1 MYKCQTLENGLTIIG
16 EEIPYLKSISL
27 GIWVKAGSIIETKEN
42 SGVSHFIE
50 HMLFKG
56 TKNRS
61 SKELAREIDNLGGI
75 LNAFTSKECT
85 CFYVKLLDEHI
96 DIGIDVLSDM
106 ILNSRFDE
114 LDIKKEKSVILEE
127 LKMYEDSPD
136 DLVYDLLLENI
147 YKDHSLGMNILG
159 DRQSLKNLKRESILD
174 YYNKY
179 YVPNNS
185 VISICGNFK
194 FEEIVKQIEEKFKT
208 WQPKS
213 VDTTT
218 TKPNFNPCIVKK
230 NKDIEQVNLAINL
243 DAIPMTNNREVY
255 ALSVVNNVCGGSIS
269 SRLFQKIREEKGLAY
284 SIYSSQTLYEDC
296 GELGIFASTS
306 TENIQEVY
314 KSILEEIELIRNE
327 YISPQE
333 IHESKEQ
340 LKGSYMLDLES
351 TSSRMMSNGK
361 NLLMRNKVDDEQ
373 DIIDYIN
380 AVEYDD
386 VVKIIK
392 KVFNTEN
399 MGVCIVGKDVENIN
413 L

>member
-1 MYKCQTLENGLTIIG
+1 M
-16 EEIPYLKSISL
+16 
-27 GIWVKAGSIIETKEN
+27 
-42 SGVSHFIE
+42 
-50 HMLFKG
+50 
-56 TKNRS
+56 
-61 SKELAREIDNLGGI
+61 
-75 LNAFTSKECT
+75 
-85 CFYVKLLDEHI
+85 
-96 DIGIDVLSDM
+96 
-106 ILNSRFDE
+106 
-114 LDIKKEKSVILEE
+114 
-127 LKMYEDSPD
+127 
-136 DLVYDLLLENI
+136 
-147 YKDHSLGMNILG
+147 
-159 DRQSLKNLKRESILD
+159 
-174 YYNKY
+174 
-179 YVPNNS
+179 PNNS
-185 VISICGNFK
+185 IISICGNFK

-255 ALSVVNNVCGGSIS
+255 ALSVVNNVFGGSIS

-314 KSILEEIELIRNE
+314 KYILEEIELIRNE

>member
-1 MYKCQTLENGLTIIG
+1 M
-16 EEIPYLKSISL
+16 
-27 GIWVKAGSIIETKEN
+27 ETKEN

-56 TKNRS
+56 TTNRT
-61 SKELAREIDNLGGI
+61 SKELAREIDNLGGVI
-75 LNAFTSKECT
+75 NAFTSKECT

-96 DIGIDVLSDM
+96 NIGIDVLSDM

-174 YYNKY
+174 YYNEY

-185 VISICGNFK
+185 IISICGNFK

-255 ALSVVNNVCGGSIS
+255 ALSVVNNVFGGSIS

>member
-1 MYKCQTLENGLTIIG
+1 MYKCQTLKNGLTIIG

-27 GIWVKAGSIIETKEN
+27 GVWVKAGSIMETKEN

-56 TKNRS
+56 TTNRT
-61 SKELAREIDNLGGI
+61 SKELAREIDNLGGVI
-75 LNAFTSKECT
+75 NAFTSKECT

-96 DIGIDVLSDM
+96 NIGIDVLSDM

-147 YKDHSLGMNILG
+147 YKDHSLGMNILV

-174 YYNKY
+174 YYNEY

-185 VISICGNFK
+185 IISICGNFK

-255 ALSVVNNVCGGSIS
+255 ALSVVNNVFGGSIS

>member
-27 GIWVKAGSIIETKEN
+27 GIWVKAGSI
-42 SGVSHFIE
+42 SHFIE

-106 ILNSRFDE
+106 ILNSCFDKK
-114 LDIKKEKSVILEE
+114 DIEKEKSVILEE

-136 DLVYDLLLENI
+136 DLSYDLLLENI

-159 DRQSLKNLKRESILD
+159 DRNTLKNFKRENILD

-185 VISICGNFK
+185 VISICGNFN
-194 FEEIVKQIEEKFKT
+194 FEEIVEKIKDKFKT
-208 WQPKS
+208 WEAKEASINTTEPK
-213 VDTTT
+213 
-218 TKPNFNPCIVKK
+218 FNPCIIKK
-230 NKDIEQVNLAINL
+230 NKDIKQVNLAINL
-243 DAIPMTNNREVY
+243 KAIPMINDREVY
-255 ALSVVNNVCGGSIS
+255 ALSVVNNVFGGSIS
-269 SRLFQKIREEKGLAY
+269 SRLFQKIREEKGLVY
-284 SIYSSQTLYEDC
+284 SIYSSQTLYQEC

-306 TENIQEVY
+306 NENVEEVY
-314 KSILEEIELIRNE
+314 KLILDEIDLIRNE
-327 YISPQE
+327 YISLQE

-340 LKGSYMLDLES
+340 LKGSYMLDRES

-380 AVEYDD
+380 NVEYQD
-386 VVKIIK
+386 VVEIIE
-392 KVFNTEN
+392 KVFNKEN
-399 MGVCIVGKDVENIN
+399 IGVCIVGKDVENIS